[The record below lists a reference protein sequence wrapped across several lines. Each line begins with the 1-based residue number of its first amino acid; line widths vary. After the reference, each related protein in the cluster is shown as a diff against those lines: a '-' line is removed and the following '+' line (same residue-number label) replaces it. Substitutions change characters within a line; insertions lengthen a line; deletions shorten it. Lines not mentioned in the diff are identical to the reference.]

1 MTGFYRVTDYLAT
14 DAHSGLRVCKGTSIQ
29 VAVDMK
35 TQEMCLKSPDILFQ
49 KLGLA

>member
-1 MTGFYRVTDYLAT
+1 MRIAGARR
-14 DAHSGLRVCKGTSIQ
+14 SMPKNRRVCKGTSIQ

-49 KLGLA
+49 RLGLL